1 MAAPRVEAMQ
11 LTLFGVPDP
20 IVEDLKALDVE
31 SLTPLEA
38 LTTLYELRRRALD
51 GTG

>member
-1 MAAPRVEAMQ
+1 